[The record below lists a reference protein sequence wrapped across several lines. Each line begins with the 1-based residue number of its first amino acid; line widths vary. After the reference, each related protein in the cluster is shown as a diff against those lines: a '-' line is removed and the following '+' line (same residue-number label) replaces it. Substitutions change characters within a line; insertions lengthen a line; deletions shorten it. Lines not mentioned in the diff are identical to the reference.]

1 MIPHSIP
8 YSLRLYLRNHLRR
21 GKYFGRA
28 WRNHY
33 NNVTCFLANLSIFV
47 QKSKTVKEKAT
58 LIDELRSWPSP
69 FLDAL
74 ERFHKRQIPGSWAK
88 WPTITWKQKN
98 SWSFLFHHFF
108 LLLALQI
115 HIRWTSQNNL
125 WLITKACNYCN
136 IYHIYRL

>member
-8 YSLRLYLRNHLRR
+8 YSLRLYLRR

-58 LIDELRSWPSP
+58 LIDELRS
-69 FLDAL
+69 
-74 ERFHKRQIPGSWAK
+74 
-88 WPTITWKQKN
+88 
-98 SWSFLFHHFF
+98 
-108 LLLALQI
+108 
-115 HIRWTSQNNL
+115 
-125 WLITKACNYCN
+125 
-136 IYHIYRL
+136 